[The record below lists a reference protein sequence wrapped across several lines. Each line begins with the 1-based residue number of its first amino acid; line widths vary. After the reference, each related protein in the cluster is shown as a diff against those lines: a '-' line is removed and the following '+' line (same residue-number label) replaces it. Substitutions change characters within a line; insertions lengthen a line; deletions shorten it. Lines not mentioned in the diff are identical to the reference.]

1 MNNRNWGINHKQSI
15 GNRNIITTPEE
26 LEQILYYPNLR
37 NYKHYLIF
45 RLLIETGMRKGELI
59 KLSGIYDLNLSPIK
73 IKALIIKDGADFIH
87 SIQKKYVLRYS
98 KKR

>member
-26 LEQILYYPNLR
+26 LEQIFYYLNLR

-45 RLLIETGMRKGELI
+45 RLLIETGMRKGE
-59 KLSGIYDLNLSPIK
+59 PI
-73 IKALIIKDGADFIH
+73 IIKTSDMFPDRQYLYTTGKI
-87 SIQKKYVLRYS
+87 
-98 KKR
+98 